1 MSYLVDN
8 WMLLVALFAV
18 IFMAGVA
25 VYTFL
30 SYPTSTRMQKVKEWL
45 LYAVTCAE
53 KELGSGTGKIKLRTV
68 YDMFIVRFPWL
79 SRGISFDRFS
89 LLVDQALEE
98 MRKILSTNEKVNDY
112 INN

>member
-1 MSYLVDN
+1 MSYLVEN

-45 LYAVTCAE
+45 LYAVTC
-53 KELGSGTGKIKLRTV
+53 GGR
-68 YDMFIVRFPWL
+68 
-79 SRGISFDRFS
+79 
-89 LLVDQALEE
+89 
-98 MRKILSTNEKVNDY
+98 
-112 INN
+112 